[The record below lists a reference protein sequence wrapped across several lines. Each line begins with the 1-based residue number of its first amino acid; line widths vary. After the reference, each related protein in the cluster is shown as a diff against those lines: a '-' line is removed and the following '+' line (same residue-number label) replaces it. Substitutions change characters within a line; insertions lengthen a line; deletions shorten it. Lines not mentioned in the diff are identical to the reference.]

1 MKEKN
6 NEKKKKCKAI
16 ENGTCRFRS
25 LSRPPRVVR
34 RIFSYKKFDRD
45 ICVTLRANTFE
56 SKIPSKS
63 FSQEYFPQMDT
74 EIRMKT
80 TGWTVTINE
89 KWPSEII
96 FKNFTLKCIRML
108 RIISY
113 IARVSRSLALDR

>member
-6 NEKKKKCKAI
+6 NEKKKCKAI

-25 LSRPPRVVR
+25 LSRPPRVIR

-56 SKIPSKS
+56 NKIPSKS

-80 TGWTVTINE
+80 TG
-89 KWPSEII
+89 
-96 FKNFTLKCIRML
+96 
-108 RIISY
+108 
-113 IARVSRSLALDR
+113 